1 MAKTGRAGVRTSV
14 PERDAKRINTSHITR
29 RMAWVMPA
37 NGGRPARTLCTV
49 AVWIAL
55 IALLLTPLG
64 SAFVPLGALNPAIN
78 LAIATAKALLVAW
91 FFMHLRSAHAMLRI
105 TAAAGVF
112 WLAILIGLSMTDFV
126 VRYQDTQNAT
136 FAGCR
141 KCRMFLCNLHLAAAT
156 VLRALTAASTRRC
169 RIVATTPTLA
179 RFSMGRDAT
188 RCGLSCRASAPA
200 PRGRGPCSA
209 RRYNGC
215 RGGRGIL
222 GGAR

>member
-14 PERDAKRINTSHITR
+14 PERDAKRINTSHITAAWHGSCLQTGDVR
-29 RMAWVMPA
+29 R
-37 NGGRPARTLCTV
+37 GRFAV

-91 FFMHLRSAHAMLRI
+91 FFMHVRSAHAMLRI
-105 TAAAGVF
+105 TAAAGIF

-156 VLRALTAASTRRC
+156 VRRALTAASTRRC

>member
-14 PERDAKRINTSHITR
+14 PERDAKRINTSHITAAWHGSCLQTGDVR
-29 RMAWVMPA
+29 R
-37 NGGRPARTLCTV
+37 GRFAV

-156 VLRALTAASTRRC
+156 VLRALTAVSTRRC

>member
-14 PERDAKRINTSHITR
+14 PERDAKRINTSHITAAWHGSCLQTGDVR
-29 RMAWVMPA
+29 R
-37 NGGRPARTLCTV
+37 GRFAV

-91 FFMHLRSAHAMLRI
+91 FFMHVRSAHAMLRI
-105 TAAAGVF
+105 TAAAGIF

-156 VLRALTAASTRRC
+156 VLRALTAVSTRRC

>member
-14 PERDAKRINTSHITR
+14 PERDAKRINTSHITAAWHGSCLQTGDVR
-29 RMAWVMPA
+29 R
-37 NGGRPARTLCTV
+37 GRFAV

-91 FFMHLRSAHAMLRI
+91 FFMHVRSAHAMLRI
-105 TAAAGVF
+105 TAAAGIF

>member
-14 PERDAKRINTSHITR
+14 PERDAKRINTSHITAAWHGSCLQTGDVR
-29 RMAWVMPA
+29 R
-37 NGGRPARTLCTV
+37 GRFAV

-78 LAIATAKALLVAW
+78 LVIATAKALLVAW
-91 FFMHLRSAHAMLRI
+91 FFMHVRSAHAMLRI
-105 TAAAGVF
+105 TAAAGIF

-156 VLRALTAASTRRC
+156 VRRALTAASTRRC

>member
-14 PERDAKRINTSHITR
+14 PERDAKRINTSHITAAWHGSCLQTGDVR
-29 RMAWVMPA
+29 R
-37 NGGRPARTLCTV
+37 GRFAV

-91 FFMHLRSAHAMLRI
+91 FFMHVRSAHAMLRI

-126 VRYQDTQNAT
+126 VRYQDTQNTT

-156 VLRALTAASTRRC
+156 VLRALTAVSTRRC